1 MADATAG
8 IVLITTPIH
17 QAQSSVLTVSE
28 VILNL
33 GDIEGL
39 VGLAWR
45 VVHSNGGSV
54 WENPGCFSGRH
65 SSYGGWIDSY
75 ARYLEMKVV
84 NGFGQFPLVCLVLA
98 FCESMRIL
106 HL

>member
-1 MADATAG
+1 MISAVAAATAG
-8 IVLITTPIH
+8 IVLLTTPIY

-45 VVHSNGGSV
+45 SFIPVAV
-54 WENPGCFSGRH
+54 R
-65 SSYGGWIDSY
+65 YGKILGVFLGIIV
-75 ARYLEMKVV
+75 LMKV
-84 NGFGQFPLVCLVLA
+84 GLIPILVI
-98 FCESMRIL
+98 SK
-106 HL
+106 